1 MRVVFFA
8 QSATPESGR
17 GCASAL
23 RGIVTELQQRG
34 HDIFVHELSATL
46 DLTSALDGVEVVI
59 VPATSDG
66 ADSSVVPELI
76 ARIGHHHGRTRGYTL
91 LLHDTCDHSI
101 SDPASLAALDLRHY
115 DGVLACGDAVA
126 RLYVER
132 GWIRDAWSWPTAADV
147 RVFYPR
153 QRNAPG
159 RATSDPGASPL
170 AHLDGGDLVWIGR
183 VGEDL
188 ERQRAFQEFFIAP
201 AQRLGIRA
209 AVYGA
214 GYTEDTRRALAAA
227 GIEYRGWI
235 PNERVPEVFSRY
247 AVTVFMPRTPY
258 VRSLQGVATTP
269 LFEAMACGIPVVS
282 AGWRDTAGLFASPS
296 PFLVAESST
305 DMASQLDAVLTR
317 PSLRSELARRGLRE
331 IQARHTCSHRVD
343 ELLGI
348 VRAITGDSRAA

>member
-1 MRVVFFA
+1 MRVAFFA
-8 QSATPESGR
+8 QSATSESGR
-17 GCASAL
+17 GCASTL
-23 RGIVTELQQRG
+23 RGIVRELHQRG
-34 HDIFVHELSATL
+34 HDAHVHELCATL
-46 DLTSALDGVEVVI
+46 DLTSALDGAEVVI

-66 ADSSVVPELI
+66 ADAQVVPDLI
-76 ARIGHHHGRTRGYTL
+76 GRIGRHHGRARAYTL
-91 LLHDTCDHSI
+91 LLHDTCDRSI

-153 QRNAPG
+153 QADELD
-159 RATSDPGASPL
+159 RARHDPGSSPL
-170 AHLDGGDLVWIGR
+170 LHGDAGDLVW
-183 VGEDL
+183 VGHVGADL
-188 ERQRAFQEFFIAP
+188 ERQRAFQEFFITP
-201 AQRLGIRA
+201 VRRLGIRA

-214 GYTEDTRRALAAA
+214 GYTADTLRALATA

-247 AVTVFMPRTPY
+247 TVTVFIPRTPY
-258 VRSLQGVATTP
+258 VRSLQGIATPP
-269 LFEAMACGIPVVS
+269 LFEAMACGLPVVA
-282 AGWRDTAGLFASPS
+282 AGWHDTVGLFASPA

-305 DMASQLDAVLTR
+305 DMASCLDAVLTR
-317 PSLRSELARRGLRE
+317 PSLRAELARRGLRE
-331 IQARHTCSHRVD
+331 IQARHTCGHRVH
-343 ELLGI
+343 ELLQI